1 MNDTTDTTGAS
12 PVRETGPRS
21 RSTRPMNDTIDTTGA
36 PSPASDLD
44 PITLAVI
51 GNGLQQVCNEM
62 DLTFVRA
69 AFSPVISEALDRSDG
84 IYHRDTGALI
94 AQGELGLPVFVGT
107 MQFGT
112 RAVIERARDLAPGD
126 LYIVNDPYLGGTHL
140 MDVRFVKPFFYR
152 GELFAWLANTGHW
165 PDTGGMVP
173 GGFSANA
180 TEVEQEGLRLPPVK
194 LFKRGE
200 MDEEILSII
209 LSNIRIADQRIGDV
223 EAQAAAL
230 AAGERRL
237 TALLDRYGR
246 DTVEA
251 GIEELEAR
259 AERQMRARIAT
270 IPDGR
275 YHGRA
280 WVDSDG
286 VVDEP
291 LTVDMRIE
299 KRGTDIFFDMSGS
312 SPPCAGPMNSVIAT
326 TRSSIYLAMKHVFPE
341 VPINADVRERIDGW
355 KAEAVL
361 ATDAAPA
368 LYVLRQTFTA
378 PDGSEHA
385 RLGFYGALRVEDYD
399 ARVVLPHE
407 RTLAG
412 PKADRLKLLRATR
425 TNLSSVF
432 MLYEDPDRK
441 LEDVLA
447 SALAGD
453 DVVRATDTAGVRG
466 ELARLTD
473 PAAIAEITNFLA
485 PRPVVIADG
494 HHRYETALAYRDER
508 RAAGDADTAGSER
521 ILAYFSNAYAEGTLL
536 LPIHRLVRHAAP
548 PTDEAWARLESQ
560 GWTLK
565 RVPAVAVDDVPALI
579 EAELG
584 PLADR
589 VSFAAD
595 DGSGTVRVFSRAAGD
610 ALSVRVIHGDVLAG
624 VFGIDDDALREGA
637 VAFPKSAIQTA
648 RDLAAGEGTVAL
660 YLNPLRPEDV
670 FRVTGQG
677 ETLPQ
682 KSTYFAPKLATGM
695 LFREL
700 DADDA

>member
-1 MNDTTDTTGAS
+1 MRQEGAEAVGGHGILKTCLMIHIMNDATDTTGAS
-12 PVRETGPRS
+12 PVRETEPRS

-36 PSPASDLD
+36 SSPGLD

-299 KRGTDIFFDMSGS
+299 KRGTDLFFDMSGS

-341 VPINADVRERIDGW
+341 VPINAGTFAPLHVADPEGTFLYARYPRPVSGCAAEVSQRI
-355 KAEAVL
+355 AEAVF
-361 ATDAAPA
+361 DALTPAIPDRLFGAPA
-368 LYVLRQTFTA
+368 GTSGNFALGGHDPERNRAYVMYVISGGGYGGSPAGDGISNGCSTIGISKSTPVEVFEQHYPVLFEEYALHEGSGGAGEHRGGFGLRYRVKLRRGTASASFVMDHGRTGPLGALGGEDGGVNVVTVTRGGVPYRPPHRSKDQGLVLRPGDTVEVRTPGGGGYGPA
-378 PDGSEHA
+378 AA
-385 RLGFYGALRVEDYD
+385 RPPERV
-399 ARVVLPHE
+399 ARDVRRGYYTGEQARE
-407 RTLAG
+407 RFQVC
-412 PKADRLKLLRATR
+412 
-425 TNLSSVF
+425 LSP
-432 MLYEDPDRK
+432 E
-441 LEDVLA
+441 
-447 SALAGD
+447 
-453 DVVRATDTAGVRG
+453 TG
-466 ELARLTD
+466 EVD
-473 PAAIAEITNFLA
+473 PAA
-485 PRPVVIADG
+485 
-494 HHRYETALAYRDER
+494 TA
-508 RAAGDADTAGSER
+508 
-521 ILAYFSNAYAEGTLL
+521 
-536 LPIHRLVRHAAP
+536 
-548 PTDEAWARLESQ
+548 
-560 GWTLK
+560 
-565 RVPAVAVDDVPALI
+565 
-579 EAELG
+579 
-584 PLADR
+584 
-589 VSFAAD
+589 
-595 DGSGTVRVFSRAAGD
+595 
-610 ALSVRVIHGDVLAG
+610 
-624 VFGIDDDALREGA
+624 ALRESRGEA
-637 VAFPKSAIQTA
+637 GSRLEDDTDAKMEIA
-648 RDLAAGEGTVAL
+648 R
-660 YLNPLRPEDV
+660 
-670 FRVTGQG
+670 
-677 ETLPQ
+677 
-682 KSTYFAPKLATGM
+682 
-695 LFREL
+695 
-700 DADDA
+700 